1 MLDIANSQILF
12 VVLSMV
18 VAFLIS
24 FASTP
29 VVIGIAKKIK
39 AIDVPKDERRVHKKP
54 IPLIGGLAIF
64 YGFLVSVLCFCD
76 IEEPIIGILL
86 GAFFVFRKL
95 SRRNRAFA

>member
-39 AIDVPKDERRVHKKP
+39 AIDVPKDERRVHKRLYESK
-54 IPLIGGLAIF
+54 GGGTNITL
-64 YGFLVSVLCFCD
+64 
-76 IEEPIIGILL
+76 
-86 GAFFVFRKL
+86 
-95 SRRNRAFA
+95 

>member
-1 MLDIANSQILF
+1 MFSLENAKLLYVGLAII
-12 VVLSMV
+12 

-39 AIDVPKDERRVHKKP
+39 ALDIPKDNRRMHKKP

-64 YGFLVSVLCFCD
+64 YGFLISVLCFCVID
-76 IEEPIIGILL
+76 EAVIGIVL
-86 GAFFVFRKL
+86 GALVIVITGVIDDK
-95 SRRNRAFA
+95 

>member
-1 MLDIANSQILF
+1 MLDVANSQILF

-39 AIDVPKDERRVHKKP
+39 AIDVPKDERRVH
-54 IPLIGGLAIF
+54 
-64 YGFLVSVLCFCD
+64 
-76 IEEPIIGILL
+76 
-86 GAFFVFRKL
+86 
-95 SRRNRAFA
+95 